1 MSDDVKQMM
10 LDDSTDLLDNVEVT
24 TIADQC
30 HKLKALQDDIDRA
43 EEHVS
48 NLKKMADD
56 ISSRVI
62 PELLA
67 EQGLS
72 SLKLADGSSVTVKR
86 EYRCT
91 LPKEDERRQS
101 AYNWLRENGLG
112 DIIKNNVSVTFGR
125 GEDDKAQQL
134 LDLAA
139 SKGFNPHQKSDV
151 AWNLDLPYFFLPIEA
166 AIALAESSDL
176 PWVNQLSKSA
186 PNTIILTAIVD
197 ALFFYGTAYLE
208 VTEVYLR
215 YGNCYDWFCFN
226 VA

>member
-1 MSDDVKQMM
+1 MRNTMSDDVKSMM
-10 LDDSTDLLDNVEVT
+10 LEDSTDLLDNVEVT
-24 TIADQC
+24 TIAAECQ
-30 HKLKALQDDIDRA
+30 KLKSLQDDIDRA
-43 EEHVS
+43 EEHVD

-112 DIIKNNVSVTFGR
+112 DIIKNNVIVTFGR
-125 GEDDKAQQL
+125 GEDDKAQRL

-139 SKGFNPHQKSDV
+139 SNGFEPNQKSDV
-151 AWNLDLPYFFLPIEA
+151 AWN
-166 AIALAESSDL
+166 
-176 PWVNQLSKSA
+176 
-186 PNTIILTAIVD
+186 TLTA
-197 ALFFYGTAYLE
+197 LFQERVESGLDMPSDVFSTWIKDR
-208 VTEVYLR
+208 TKITR
-215 YGNCYDWFCFN
+215 K
-226 VA
+226 

>member
-1 MSDDVKQMM
+1 MRNTMSDDVKNMM
-10 LDDSTDLLDNVEVT
+10 LEDSTDLLDNVEVT
-24 TIADQC
+24 TIAAECQ
-30 HKLKALQDDIDRA
+30 KLKSLQDDIESA

-48 NLKKMADD
+48 NLKKLADD

-67 EQGLS
+67 EQGLT

-112 DIIKNNVSVTFGR
+112 DIIKNNVIVTFGR
-125 GEDDKAQQL
+125 GEDDKAQRL

-139 SKGFNPHQKSDV
+139 SNGFEPNQKSDV
-151 AWNLDLPYFFLPIEA
+151 AWN
-166 AIALAESSDL
+166 
-176 PWVNQLSKSA
+176 
-186 PNTIILTAIVD
+186 TLTA
-197 ALFFYGTAYLE
+197 LFQERVESGLDMPSDVFSTWIKD
-208 VTEVYLR
+208 TTKITR
-215 YGNCYDWFCFN
+215 K
-226 VA
+226 